1 MVRVGGGAGGWE
13 MVQTAVEAHED
24 DLHSPYWEGVREA
37 AAARLGR

>member
-1 MVRVGGGAGGWE
+1 V
-13 MVQTAVEAHED
+13 VQTVVDAHED